1 MKGQVIAGKYRIGD
15 ELGRGAT
22 GTVYRAEKTEEGGG
36 AVAVKI
42 LGAEPGGRGE
52 KEKRFEREAL
62 AGSYAEHPNCVSVLD
77 FGALDDGRPYLVMEL
92 VQGRRLDEL
101 LTADKTLPLE
111 RALHILEHVLRGL
124 GHAHASGVL
133 HRDLKPANIML
144 VDKDG
149 DPDFAVILDFG
160 TASLFGAAGAGQEPL
175 TRAGAALGNPA
186 YMAPERLGSDP
197 IDGRADLYSATC
209 ILFEMLAGAPPYGR
223 DNPQAVLKS
232 HLTAPVPPLP
242 DGELAKNAGL
252 EALILRGLGKQP
264 AERFATADEYLKAV
278 TALREGKLDIESM
291 RRPVDEGWLAAPDAN
306 KATTVF
312 HGAPQAVQQAAR
324 QMVTSTPK
332 APLPP
337 LPAPHHRATASAPP
351 ATAASAPPPAPV
363 DPVTDAG
370 ADSLLEATPAV
381 AAASEAE
388 PAAGAARTGGGMRDR
403 KNLIAAAA
411 AGAAFLLVVVLLA
424 GRSCGDD
431 NKDKAAAGGGPP
443 PASFDDLE
451 NGWKAAG
458 LTPGGFAAVDGQSL
472 GNGQCKAGA
481 VNGLDVT
488 VCEYAGPELAES
500 AKPLG
505 LAAVGGSTGATVVA
519 GKRLLVVAD
528 HKKADPSGR
537 SIDKIIKV
545 FEGKPLARPAPPKG
559 DRKAPKPN

>member
-1 MKGQVIAGKYRIGD
+1 MKGQVIAGKYRIGE

-22 GTVYRAEKTEEGGG
+22 GTVYRAEKTEGDGG
-36 AVAVKI
+36 AVAVKV
-42 LGAEPGGRGE
+42 LSAGPGGRGE

-62 AGSYAEHPNCVSVLD
+62 AASYAEHPNCVSVLD

-92 VQGRRLDEL
+92 VEGRRLDEL
-101 LTADKTLPLE
+101 LAADKALPLE

-133 HRDLKPANIML
+133 HRDLKPADIML
-144 VDKDG
+144 VDKSG

-160 TASLFGAAGAGQEPL
+160 TAALYGTAGAGQEPL
-175 TRAGAALGNPA
+175 TRAGAALGNAA
-186 YMAPERLGSDP
+186 YMAPERLGEGP

-209 ILFEMLAGAPPYGR
+209 ILFEMLSGAPPYGR
-223 DNPQAVLKS
+223 DNPQALLKA
-232 HLTAPVPPLP
+232 HLTAAVPALP
-242 DGELAKNAGL
+242 DAELAKNAGL

-324 QMVTSTPK
+324 QMVTSSPK

-337 LPAPHHRATASAPP
+337 LPAPHHRAAA
-351 ATAASAPPPAPV
+351 AASAPPPVAVPPPSPI
-363 DPVTDAG
+363 DPVTEAV
-370 ADSLLEATPAV
+370 ADSLPEAPAV
-381 AAASEAE
+381 AAASEAV
-388 PAAGAARTGGGMRDR
+388 PAADSARSGGGMRDR

-431 NKDKAAAGGGPP
+431 KKDKAAGGGGAA

-451 NGWKAAG
+451 NGWKGAG
-458 LTPGGFAAVDGQSL
+458 LSPGGFAAIDGQSL

-488 VCEYAGPELAES
+488 ICEYAGPELAQS

-505 LAAVGGSTGATVVA
+505 LAAVGASTGAAAVA

-528 HKKADPSGR
+528 RKKADPSGR

-559 DRKAPKPN
+559 DRKAPGQK